1 MTDPKSG
8 FTLAKLLSVCQLL
21 RITHNKVN
29 DSIYFTTRSPLHS
42 KGSIFVKYDFVFCV
56 STSITYWETSLVFM
70 VA

>member
-29 DSIYFTTRSPLHS
+29 DSLF
-42 KGSIFVKYDFVFCV
+42 YD
-56 STSITYWETSLVFM
+56 T
-70 VA
+70 